1 MLKSLFAGIGFALIV
16 IIAAAVT
23 GKWELLGQICGL
35 VGLGAMLI
43 GAVLSGALLSGDR
56 LRANY
61 SHEPKADRSRRI
73 NWATKLLLFGLPNLA
88 VVIVSLYL

>member
-23 GKWELLGQICGL
+23 GKWDLLGQICGL

-43 GAVLSGALLSGDR
+43 GAILSGALVSGDR
-56 LRANY
+56 MRTNFAYERKEERN
-61 SHEPKADRSRRI
+61 RRI
-73 NWATKLLLFGLPNLA
+73 NWATMLLLFGLPNLA